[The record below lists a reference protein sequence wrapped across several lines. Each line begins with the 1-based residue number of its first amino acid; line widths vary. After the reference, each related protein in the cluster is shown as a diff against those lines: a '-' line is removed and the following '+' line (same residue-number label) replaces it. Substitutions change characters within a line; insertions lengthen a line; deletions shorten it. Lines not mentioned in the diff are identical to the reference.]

1 VNTIQWSYS
10 SLKDY
15 LTCPKQYYEVK
26 VAQNYVKRETE
37 QMLYGK
43 EVHKALEDY
52 VRDNTPLAKN
62 YERFKPLLDALLD
75 IPGRRY
81 PEHEM
86 ALKPD
91 RTPCGFHDTGRWVRG
106 IADLIIIDGDTAY
119 ILDYKTGSNRYPDP
133 KQLKLMALMVFAHF
147 HEVQRAKAGLIFV
160 MHGTFLNEEYER
172 KDSEKMWQV
181 FLPDLER
188 LQIAYD
194 NAIWPTKPSGLCGW
208 CPVES
213 CNFHR
218 VR

>member
-1 VNTIQWSYS
+1 MIQWSYS

-52 VRDNTPLAKN
+52 VRDGIELAKN
-62 YERFKPLLDALLD
+62 YERFKPVLDVLID
-75 IPGRRY
+75 IPGKKY
-81 PEHEM
+81 PEYQM

-91 RTPCGFHDTGRWVRG
+91 RTPCDFHAEDRWVRG
-106 IADLIIIDGDTAY
+106 IADLVIIDDDLAY
-119 ILDYKTGSNRYPDP
+119 VLDYKTGSNRYPDP
-133 KQLKLMALMVFAHF
+133 KQLKLMALMLFAHF
-147 HEVQRAKAGLIFV
+147 PEVQRVKAGLLFV

-188 LQIAYD
+188 LQISFD
-194 NAIWPTKPSGLCGW
+194 NAIWPAKPSGLCGW

-218 VR
+218 VK

>member
-1 VNTIQWSYS
+1 MIQWSYS

-52 VRDNTPLAKN
+52 VRDGVPLAKN
-62 YERFKPLLDALLD
+62 YERFKPVLDVLLE
-75 IPGRRY
+75 IPGVRY
-81 PEHEM
+81 PEYEM

-91 RTPCGFHDTGRWVRG
+91 RTPCDFHDTDRWVRG
-106 IADLIIIDGDTAY
+106 IADLVIVDGDLAY
-119 ILDYKTGSNRYPDP
+119 VLDYKTGSNRYPDP
-133 KQLKLMALMVFAHF
+133 KQLKLMALMLYAHF
-147 HEVQRAKAGLIFV
+147 PQVQQVKAGLIFV
-160 MHGTFLNEEYER
+160 MHGTFLNEEYHR
-172 KDSEKMWQV
+172 KDSDKMWQI

-188 LQIAYD
+188 LQISYD
-194 NAIWPTKPSGLCGW
+194 NAIWPAKPTGLCGW